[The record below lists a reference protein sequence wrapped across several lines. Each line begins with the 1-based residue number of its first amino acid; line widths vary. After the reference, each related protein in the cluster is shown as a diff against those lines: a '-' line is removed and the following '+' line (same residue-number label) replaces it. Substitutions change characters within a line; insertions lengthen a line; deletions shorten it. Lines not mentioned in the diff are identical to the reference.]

1 MQSNSPDRD
10 KATREVIGLIPAAGR
25 AERIGP
31 LPCSKEIFPIGTRL
45 INGGPEKR
53 PKVACQYLLDEM
65 RQAGITKA
73 YIVLRQGK
81 WDIPAYLQ
89 DGSMLGMD
97 LGYLIASV
105 PFGAPYTLD
114 EAYPFVRDAIVAFG
128 FPDILFQSDNGFEQ
142 LLTHQATSEA
152 DIVLGLFPADMPE
165 RMDIVDLEGSRVKD
179 LIIQPASTH
188 LQFSWDIAVWTPV
201 FTKFLRE
208 YLADSDN
215 SRSVKPELSV
225 GHVIKSAIVHGLNVE
240 AVPVS
245 TEPYRDIG
253 TPEGLARATERFG
266 CP

>member
-1 MQSNSPDRD
+1 
-10 KATREVIGLIPAAGR
+10 
-25 AERIGP
+25 
-31 LPCSKEIFPIGTRL
+31 
-45 INGGPEKR
+45 
-53 PKVACQYLLDEM
+53 
-65 RQAGITKA
+65 
-73 YIVLRQGK
+73 
-81 WDIPAYLQ
+81 
-89 DGSMLGMD
+89 LGMD

-165 RMDIVDLEGSRVKD
+165 RMDIIDLEGSRVKD

-253 TPEGLARATERFG
+253 TPEGLAKATERFG
-266 CP
+266 CL